1 MQSVNILPASKQ
13 KEGSKGPRA
22 VQPNWIKIPLAPSG
36 RAQQM
41 VFLFYPTLWLL
52 NPEHSVSHFEEKGL
66 VYLLW
71 LSLSQYC
78 QCLHKTKIICIVL
91 KKSLREKVLVL
102 KSTLSQLI
110 LVTRHHRRWCSFFN
124 TVYFLA

>member
-1 MQSVNILPASKQ
+1 MQSVNILSAGKQ

-52 NPEHSVSHFEEKGL
+52 NPEHSVSHFEEKGM
-66 VYLLW
+66 VYMLW
-71 LSLSQYC
+71 LSLSQYF
-78 QCLHKTKIICIVL
+78 QCLQKTEIICIVL
-91 KKSLREKVLVL
+91 KKYLREKL
-102 KSTLSQLI
+102 
-110 LVTRHHRRWCSFFN
+110 
-124 TVYFLA
+124 